1 MCHFGDFLPSCT
13 KTSILRKKENV
24 MRKLI
29 RYIICGLF
37 TTLAS
42 LKSYATAAVVLGTD
56 STFRLQACNVISWAL
71 AVILAFFVSRTWVF
85 RSKNEHIWKEFFAF
99 TNCRI
104 LTLLCDMAIMQV
116 LVIGFHVHD
125 LAAKL
130 VVQVVVTVLNY
141 VFGKLVFRRSSDE

>member
-1 MCHFGDFLPSCT
+1 
-13 KTSILRKKENV
+13 

-37 TTLAS
+37 TTLVS
-42 LKSYATAAVVLGTD
+42 LTSYATAAVVLGTD

-116 LVIGFHVHD
+116 LVLGFHVHD
-125 LAAKL
+125 MAAKL

-141 VFGKLVFRRSSDE
+141 IFGKLVFRRSSDE

>member
-1 MCHFGDFLPSCT
+1 
-13 KTSILRKKENV
+13 

-37 TTLAS
+37 TTLVS